1 MRHSL
6 KALVVLA
13 LVPVGYVVAQVPER
27 PEFAT
32 HVQPV
37 LETLCYE
44 CHGYGSSEGGMAFDG
59 AESTDALIGNRK
71 LWGQVWENLLTHNMP
86 PGDMP
91 QPTETE
97 RRTLSRWIGQTVFRL
112 DANAP
117 DPGRVT
123 IRRLNREEYRYSVL
137 DLLGIKF
144 NVYEHFPADDTGYGF
159 DTIADVLTVPPT
171 LMDKYFDA
179 AAQISEKLLEKA
191 ETKPDDVR
199 VVFGEAPRPDGADE
213 RDQRARAIVQRIASR
228 AYRQPLND
236 EFVDQLLGLAKTMID
251 SEEPTLEQ
259 VVCRAVE
266 AILVSPRFIYRA
278 EFQPQPDDPQ
288 SVHPLD
294 EFALASRLSYFLWS
308 SLPDEQLFELAE
320 QGKLREQLPEQMQRM
335 VEDPKSDRFVENFVG
350 QWLMT
355 RSVKGIH
362 KGRRYHNKIGRLR
375 DDMEDET
382 LQFFT
387 HIMREDQ
394 PIVDLIAA
402 DYSFLN
408 DDLAEFYEVPGVEGD
423 ELRLVRFEP
432 DSPRGGVLTHASV
445 LMVTA
450 NPNRTSPVKRG
461 KFVLDN
467 LLGLP
472 APPAP
477 PDVPDLEE
485 SRERR
490 EQITLR
496 EQLARH
502 RADPNCSSCHDKMD
516 PLGIGLEN
524 FDAIGRWREE
534 ERGLPI
540 DASSQLASGESFTDI
555 RELRE
560 ILVGKRRLF
569 YRCFTRKLM
578 TYALGRGIEYTDTPQ
593 IEAIVDAMMAE
604 ETEVDRTRFSKLLL
618 GIVNSPQFQ
627 MRRGNNTLQN

>member
-199 VVFGEAPRPDGADE
+199 DVFGEAPRPDDADE
-213 RDQRARAIVQRIASR
+213 RDQHARAIVQRIASR
-228 AYRQPLND
+228 AYRQPVND

-251 SEEPTLEQ
+251 SVEPTLEQ
-259 VVCRAVE
+259 LVCRAVE

-308 SLPDEQLFELAE
+308 SLPDEELFELAE

-335 VEDPKSDRFVENFVG
+335 VQDPKSDRFVENFVG

-485 SRERR
+485 SRE
-490 EQITLR
+490 
-496 EQLARH
+496 
-502 RADPNCSSCHDKMD
+502 K
-516 PLGIGLEN
+516 
-524 FDAIGRWREE
+524 
-534 ERGLPI
+534 
-540 DASSQLASGESFTDI
+540 
-555 RELRE
+555 
-560 ILVGKRRLF
+560 KR
-569 YRCFTRKLM
+569 TNH
-578 TYALGRGIEYTDTPQ
+578 A
-593 IEAIVDAMMAE
+593 A
-604 ETEVDRTRFSKLLL
+604 
-618 GIVNSPQFQ
+618 
-627 MRRGNNTLQN
+627 